1 MAKSLCFSGDY
12 DPTKSYASRI
22 GHVTHRDWEF
32 CGKHQTTNDDYHGEH
47 DLIHID
53 RGHVDPNEINN
64 EDPEAQDTTFT
75 LTNVAPQASI
85 FNGGAQ
91 INFG

>member
-1 MAKSLCFSGDY
+1 MIISGMKYSNNTFHSGKFS
-12 DPTKSYASRI
+12 
-22 GHVTHRDWEF
+22 
-32 CGKHQTTNDDYHGEH
+32 EH

-64 EDPEAQDTTFT
+64 EDPDAQDTTFT

-85 FNGGAQ
+85 FNGTVLILLHNYFTQ
-91 INFG
+91 SIF

>member
-1 MAKSLCFSGDY
+1 MIISGIKYSNNTFHSLKFS
-12 DPTKSYASRI
+12 
-22 GHVTHRDWEF
+22 
-32 CGKHQTTNDDYHGEH
+32 EH

-64 EDPEAQDTTFT
+64 EDPDAQDTTFT

-85 FNGGAQ
+85 FNGTVLNLLN
-91 INFG
+91 NFSTRSIL